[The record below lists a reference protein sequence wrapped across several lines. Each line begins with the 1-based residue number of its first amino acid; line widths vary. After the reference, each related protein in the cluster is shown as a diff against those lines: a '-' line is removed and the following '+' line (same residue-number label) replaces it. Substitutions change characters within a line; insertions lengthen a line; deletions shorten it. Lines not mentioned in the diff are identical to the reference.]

1 MDKIHLEL
9 TVDQVNMLLNVL
21 GELPHNK
28 VHELMFT
35 IYSQGTSQVSQSNPS
50 DHVQRMS
57 PNVNDVDFDVDPIGL
72 S

>member
-1 MDKIHLEL
+1 MEKIHLEL
-9 TVDQVNMLLNVL
+9 TVDQVNTLLNVL

-35 IYSQGTSQVSQSNPS
+35 IYSQGTTQVSQSKPT

-57 PNVNDVDFDVDPIGL
+57 PNVNEVDFEADPIGL